1 VPKAITSPVNAAP
14 RPSRSSGDSEIGGQR
29 RAIPDGSMRRVPI
42 RLPPLLS
49 RCANDAAQR
58 WASAIRSRTLSEKRR
73 PRGGWPGTLSEA
85 RFLVDEQLLPSLGVE
100 CLAELVVV
108 DREHVAR
115 FLYRSARTWWT
126 RLNRNV
132 GKVE

>member
-1 VPKAITSPVNAAP
+1 MDSPVNPAP
-14 RPSRSSGDSEIGGQR
+14 RPAKSSRDSEIGNER
-29 RAIPDGSMRRVPI
+29 HAILDGNMRRVPI

-73 PRGGWPGTLSEA
+73 PEGGWPGTLSEA

-108 DREHVAR
+108 EREQVAR

-132 GKVE
+132 GEVE